1 MSEKNIEKIL
11 KYASIARKVCIQY
24 DEVYVQ
30 AYLREIQRFY
40 TDSLYEIF
48 QQVYVRYT
56 ALLYRTGLLLVRTLE
71 FQNTSKRRAEYANYT
86 TVLFNLAYSATDL
99 LREVYQRAY
108 DRDLID
114 IMVLNLFKAKVQGKP
129 TCSESSVYVE
139 SEILKKLSQVC
150 SNVDDGGI
158 EKEDFCNHLVYFKS
172 SKTRLD
178 AAQAGRSVDAVLV
191 EGYLNVWQAFQ
202 SRLVN
207 LVFKNFVNFY
217 NEKIVKCMVVFIDQ
231 QTQMKLQLLN
241 QLSKL
246 KLDGLKNEPTKIQW

>member
-30 AYLREIQRFY
+30 AFLREVQRFY

-86 TVLFNLAYSATDL
+86 VVLFNLAYSATHI
-99 LREVYQRAY
+99 LREVYQRAF

-114 IMVLNLFKAKVQGKP
+114 IMVLNLFKAKVGGKQ

-139 SEILKKLSQVC
+139 SEIIKKLGTIC
-150 SNVDDGGI
+150 SNADGGI

-178 AAQAGRSVDAVLV
+178 AAQGSRSVDGPLI
-191 EGYLNVWQAFQ
+191 EGYLSVWQAFQ
-202 SRLVN
+202 ARLVN
-207 LVFKNFVNFY
+207 LVFKNFINFY
-217 NEKIVKCMVVFIDQ
+217 NENIVRCMVVFIDQ

-241 QLSKL
+241 QLSDL
-246 KLDGLKNEPTKIQW
+246 KLHGLKNEPTKIHW